1 MSREPRAVGLTLD
14 VCRLYCAEHSSGVM
28 GRDNNSECDMA
39 GPEPWC
45 AVHRMAE
52 EVLVLAT

>member
-1 MSREPRAVGLTLD
+1 MGLTLD

-28 GRDNNSECDMA
+28 GRHDNSDDMA

-52 EVLVLAT
+52 EVLVLAA